1 MKLLRSAAARD
12 LVLLLSR
19 IGLGVVFI
27 AHGWQKFQ
35 TNGLDRTAAGFE
47 QMGVPAPTLSAYY
60 ATGIELLG
68 GAALILGVLTPVVG
82 VLLALDMVGALAFVH
97 LSNGVFVSEGG
108 WELVAALGLLSL
120 TLAVV
125 GAGRFSVD
133 NLLTPSSRRQA
144 VAV

>member
-47 QMGVPAPTLSAYY
+47 QIGVPAPTLSAYY

-68 GAALILGVLTPVVG
+68 GVALILGVLTPVAG

-97 LSNGVFVSEGG
+97 LSNGVFVANGG

-120 TLAVV
+120 TLAAV
-125 GAGRFSVD
+125 GSGRVSVD
-133 NLLTPSSRRQA
+133 NLLAPSARQK
-144 VAV
+144 VAA